1 MGKAEGC
8 FRHWK
13 ELMVLPYNFNQS
25 SFGRCPSVYAS
36 DEWKGVDSI
45 YDACDGI
52 SEDSKCSSELA
63 LAVAE
68 LLRSLVVNKDA
79 RGSCYRFLTLI
90 HHLCPDPIDQSLSE
104 SSRQIGCTRAN
115 LSKIGLSIRDKFRLI
130 GRYHRSNQ
138 ARISYRQTQLRCL
151 KAGNHASQ
159 LRKRKK
165 PITQVDTI
173 DSVNEKPRSSQRHL
187 PSPPAQAT
195 G

>member
-1 MGKAEGC
+1 
-8 FRHWK
+8 
-13 ELMVLPYNFNQS
+13 MVLPYNLNKG
-25 SFGRCPSVYAS
+25 SFGRCPSTYAS
-36 DEWKGVDSI
+36 DEWRGVDSI

-63 LAVAE
+63 VAVAE
-68 LLRSLVVNKDA
+68 LLRSLVINRDA
-79 RGSCYRFLTLI
+79 KGSCYRFLTLI
-90 HHLCPDPIDQSLSE
+90 HHLSPDLIDQSLSE

-130 GRYHRSNQ
+130 GRYHKSNQ
-138 ARISYRQTQLRCL
+138 ARVSYRQTQLRCL

-165 PITQVDTI
+165 PITRVDTI
-173 DSVNEKPRSSQRHL
+173 DSVNERPRSSQRHL
-187 PSPPAQAT
+187 PSSPAQAT